1 MPIISMFYGIII
13 EMRFDDHNPPNL
25 HARHASESAS
35 FDFDGNIIAGKINK
49 RDEKLVSA
57 WIALHQEELEI
68 NWMLAKENQDLIKIT
83 PLS

>member
-1 MPIISMFYGIII
+1 MFYGIII
-13 EMRFDDHNPPNL
+13 EMMFDDHNPPHL
-25 HARHASESAS
+25 HARHASERAA